1 MSKMAVSEEDV
12 KEQEIINEDFRKAQE
27 IMDRIV
33 KEFVTRE
40 FDKPILFTLCLI
52 YCMKSRR

>member
-1 MSKMAVSEEDV
+1 MAVSEEDV